1 MCSFSIL
8 KIPHCPPMFIWM
20 TLVQSQH
27 PAGLLSSQR
36 RRGRPPGSRTC
47 NSCKSHILQ
56 AFIQTS
62 DVWGVPEW
70 ANTFFAPKRCAD
82 PRHKGTPSSVVSVPN
97 IQHPLAYLLPR
108 SPFNDLHP
116 HSPWAWPSMVT
127 TFTLFSPFAQSRLA
141 WNSQKHSRK
150 WDIRQNILLIY
161 SLPFRFRH
169 SVVFYCR
176 RSIFPLCIQ
185 NTAHFRR
192 AAKFS
197 SRKLFFFLLIP
208 HWPLEIFGKCQM
220 KRSRVDFC

>member
-1 MCSFSIL
+1 
-8 KIPHCPPMFIWM
+8 MFIWM

-47 NSCKSHILQ
+47 NSYKSHILQ

-70 ANTFFAPKRCAD
+70 VNTFFAPKRCAD
-82 PRHKGTPSSVVSVPN
+82 PHHKGTPSSAVSVPN

-176 RSIFPLCIQ
+176 RSIFLYAFKIQ
-185 NTAHFRR
+185 LILEGLQSSHHENSFSFYSFLTGLWKYSGNVKWNDLVLIF
-192 AAKFS
+192 AK
-197 SRKLFFFLLIP
+197 I
-208 HWPLEIFGKCQM
+208 Q
-220 KRSRVDFC
+220 